1 MIIFITDPSTARK
14 QEFCY
19 CIKMLSD
26 EGFDILNFN
35 VNIDSSWISQ
45 DLEDASISDEQERSA
60 GQENLNLRIKELE
73 KLEQKLKHT
82 LEDYMESDSV
92 LRNR

>member
-1 MIIFITDPSTARK
+1 MIIFITDPSSARE

-19 CIKMLSD
+19 CIKMLSNKGSD
-26 EGFDILNFN
+26 VLNFN
-35 VNIDSSWISQ
+35 VNTDTSWIFQ
-45 DLEDASISDEQERSA
+45 DLEDASIPDEQESSV

-73 KLEQKLKHT
+73 KLEQKLKCT
-82 LEDYMESDSV
+82 LDDYMESDSV